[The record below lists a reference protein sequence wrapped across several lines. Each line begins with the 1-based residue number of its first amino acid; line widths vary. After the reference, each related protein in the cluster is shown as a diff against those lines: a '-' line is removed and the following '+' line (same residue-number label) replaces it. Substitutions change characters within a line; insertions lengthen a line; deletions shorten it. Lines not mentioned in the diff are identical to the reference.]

1 MQVKFKEESMKDNNL
16 NTNQEVSKDEK
27 KGGFFKKDSK
37 SEKLHAENLE
47 LKKRFATYASR
58 F

>member
-27 KGGFFKKDSK
+27 KVDF
-37 SEKLHAENLE
+37 
-47 LKKRFATYASR
+47 LKKILKWKNFTQKIWS
-58 F
+58 

>member
-27 KGGFFKKDSK
+27 KGGF
-37 SEKLHAENLE
+37 
-47 LKKRFATYASR
+47 LKKILKRKNFTQKIWS
-58 F
+58 